1 MSHGSDFACAAP
13 HGGFGPGRARMPL
26 VRTRVGSLP
35 AIVLGDAQRE
45 LWREPAAAARVRASG
60 GGAILSGPWL
70 LRAVVLLPRAHG
82 LLQSGPA
89 AAASW
94 FGEVH
99 RRWLQAQGVARAAVY
114 NGRKTRHW
122 ACFAERTPGEV
133 VVGERKI
140 VGIAQAWLPDGLLLS
155 SGVLL
160 TPPPWSLL
168 CDVLRRPCGTA
179 ALLEAL
185 SVSAADCLGRAVDAQ
200 AWADGLR
207 YALRQALSRAG
218 LPGQGAGF
226 PAQARPPFDACRG
239 WPGAAA

>member
-1 MSHGSDFACAAP
+1 MSHGSDFACTAP

-26 VRTRVGSLP
+26 VRTRVGSS
-35 AIVLGDAQRE
+35 AVVLGDAQRE
-45 LWREPAAAARVRASG
+45 LWPEPAAAVRVRASG

-82 LLQSGPA
+82 LLQDGPA

-99 RRWLQAQGVARAAVY
+99 RRWLQAQGIASAAAY
-114 NGRKTRHW
+114 TGRKTRHW

-140 VGIAQAWLPDGLLLS
+140 VGIAQAWSPGGLLLS

-160 TPPPWSLL
+160 APPPWSLL
-168 CDVLRRPCGTA
+168 CSALRRPCGTA

-207 YALRQALSRAG
+207 YALRVALSLAG
-218 LPGQGAGF
+218 V
-226 PAQARPPFDACRG
+226 PAQVPGLGVGMMSTLAACQGRHG
-239 WPGAAA
+239 PAV